1 MTAIKNLSVLDLER
15 NPDAFTQSLYDG
27 LTDCGF
33 VVLRDHGID
42 EADLKKAYELIE
54 SLFAQPLET
63 KLRYD
68 SGQGG
73 ARGYTAFGRENAK
86 GNAYADLKEFWHVGQ
101 ELPADSP
108 YKAVYEDN
116 VWPQELPEFKPHMLS
131 IYRQLEELA
140 RRMLAVLAKPLGL
153 APDFFDKMTEQGNS
167 VYRLLHY
174 PAVKG
179 LDTRNSMRAAP
190 HADINLIT
198 LLLGATDSG
207 LEILGKDGEWI
218 PVESTAD
225 EIVLDTGDMMSRLT
239 NEVFPSTVH
248 RVVNPGAQN
257 RSRFSMPFFLHPHS
271 NASLACL
278 PQCEGEHG
286 PKYPPITAGE
296 FLQQRLREI
305 GLLEN

>member
-86 GNAYADLKEFWHVGQ
+86 GNAHADLKEFWHVGQ

-131 IYRQLEELA
+131 IYRQLEVLA

-179 LDTRNSMRAAP
+179 LDTQNSMRAAP

-278 PQCEGEHG
+278 PQCEGENG
-286 PKYPPITAGE
+286 AKYPPITAGE
-296 FLQQRLREI
+296 FLLQRLREI